1 MSDRLSPSCM
11 DGQDNNDT
19 RNWQIGNTSKNASTP
34 FVRAKPMKT
43 VSGHPTVRR
52 YIKNDIR
59 LPVPRIPIF
68 GGGDA
73 FSAQDYWS
81 KVESSGVDGVMVA
94 RGALIKPWIF
104 TEIKERR
111 EWDIS
116 SKERLEFI
124 RKVAL
129 PYSYIAFLG
138 LTRATSVCRV
148 WTRVRRRAL

>member
-1 MSDRLSPSCM
+1 VISSTVHIFFLKF
-11 DGQDNNDT
+11 
-19 RNWQIGNTSKNASTP
+19 RNGRP
-34 FVRAKPMKT
+34 
-43 VSGHPTVRR
+43 
-52 YIKNDIR
+52 

-81 KVESSGVDGVMVA
+81 KVESSGVDGVMIA

-116 SKERLEFI
+116 SRERLELI
-124 RKVAL
+124 RKVG
-129 PYSYIAFLG
+129 PP
-138 LTRATSVCRV
+138 
-148 WTRVRRRAL
+148 

>member
-1 MSDRLSPSCM
+1 
-11 DGQDNNDT
+11 
-19 RNWQIGNTSKNASTP
+19 
-34 FVRAKPMKT
+34 MKT
-43 VSGHPTVRR
+43 VSGYPRVRR
-52 YIKNDIR
+52 YTKNDIL

-116 SKERLEFI
+116 SKERLELI
-124 RKVAL
+124 RKVAI
-129 PYSYIAFLG
+129 PYS
-138 LTRATSVCRV
+138 S
-148 WTRVRRRAL
+148 